1 MSPGEAGR
9 ASGPASQL
17 QWKMAGEDSMAGPI
31 LEVRGISKRFFATQA
46 LSGVSL
52 QVSPG
57 SVHAVVGENGAGKST
72 LMNVIGGVYQPD
84 EGEIFLEGRK
94 VTIRTPDDAL
104 GMGIGFVHQE
114 IALCQH
120 ISVAENI
127 FMPAIRG
134 AGLVNFKDIHERT
147 KALLAEFE
155 GHGHMDPRQK
165 VRELGVSQQQV
176 IEIVKALSVNCK
188 IIIFDEPTAALTE
201 SETEVLFRIIG
212 TLKKRGIGILYIS
225 HRLAEIYRIADTVT
239 VLRDGCLIETSPVA
253 NMDQMALVNRM
264 VGRDLKDIYP
274 EKSHAAA
281 SHDIL
286 EVQGL
291 CNDGLFQDVSF
302 TLRRGEILGFAGLV
316 GSGRTE
322 VARTIC
328 GLLSKTAGSVT
339 LEGRREEFRD
349 YRDAIGKGVVYL
361 TENRA
366 LEGLFLDL
374 SIAKNVSV
382 MDLDL
387 VSRFSLIGARA
398 ENALAERY
406 AGEMQ
411 IKLASVGQKA
421 NSLSGG
427 NQQKV
432 LIAKLLSVTPKVV
445 IMDEPT
451 RGIDIGAKAQIYH
464 LLRALASKGVGV
476 IMISSELPEV
486 IGTCDR
492 VAVMYE
498 GRICGILEGEG
509 VNEQSI
515 IQMACLSN
523 EERENQRR
531 GVAV

>member
-1 MSPGEAGR
+1 
-9 ASGPASQL
+9 
-17 QWKMAGEDSMAGPI
+17 MAEPI

-52 QVSPG
+52 KVNPG

-84 EGEIFLEGRK
+84 EGEIFLEGQR
-94 VTIRTPDDAL
+94 VSVRTPDDAL
-104 GMGIGFVHQE
+104 RMGIGFVHQE

-134 AGLVNFKDIHERT
+134 AGLVNFKDIFEKTRE
-147 KALLAEFE
+147 LLADFE
-155 GHGHMDPRQK
+155 GHSHMDPRQR
-165 VRELGVSQQQV
+165 VSEFSVSQQQV

-201 SETEVLFRIIG
+201 SETEVLFRIIE
-212 TLKKRGIGILYIS
+212 TLKKKGIGILYIS

-239 VLRDGCLIETSPVA
+239 VLRDGLLIETASVA
-253 NMDQMALVNRM
+253 DLDQVALVNRM

-274 EKSHAAA
+274 EKLRAGATDRGGA
-281 SHDIL
+281 PENLL
-286 EVQGL
+286 EVKAL
-291 CNDGLFQDVSF
+291 SNDGLFQDVSF

-328 GLLSKTAGSVT
+328 GLLRKSGGSVALEGET
-339 LEGRREEFRD
+339 LEFGS
-349 YRDAIGKGVVYL
+349 YRDAIKNGIVYL

-374 SIAKNVSV
+374 SIARNVSV
-382 MDLDL
+382 MDLGQ
-387 VSRFSLIGARA
+387 VARFSLIQAKA
-398 ENALAERY
+398 EKALAERY
-406 AGEMQ
+406 VGEMQ

-432 LIAKLLSVTPKVV
+432 LISKLLSVAPRVV

-451 RGIDIGAKAQIYH
+451 RGIDIGAKAQVYH
-464 LLRALASKGVGV
+464 LLRSLASKGVGV

-498 GRICGILEGEG
+498 GRICGILEGED
-509 VNEQSI
+509 VNEQAI
-515 IQMACLSN
+515 IQRACLSN